1 MNLYKLHSDP
11 TSLLH
16 HDIAHEKVPA
26 VFWDKYKDNPEEL
39 KKREAAIAKDPQ
51 YAYRYAYFVLEK
63 SFPAGEAA
71 IAKDPYYAYR
81 YASDVL
87 KKPFPAGEAA
97 IAKDPRYARLYVRDV
112 LKKDF
117 YLNGKLIAKKDK

>member
-1 MNLYKLHSDP
+1 MNLYKFHADP
-11 TSLLH
+11 KSLLH

-87 KKPFPAGEAA
+87 KKG
-97 IAKDPRYARLYVRDV
+97 
-112 LKKDF
+112 F
-117 YLNGKLIAKKDK
+117 YLNGKLIAK